1 MRPRR
6 SLRVVRALLLAA
18 SVPVVVTTL
27 PGEVPCCELSYRVS
41 PDPDTGA
48 VEVTLEIHGFRGD
61 TLVLTR
67 PSARP
72 LVGLLGQDPV
82 VDGVSRAGWGLA
94 GGQPR
99 WSFLRPESGWDEP
112 IRVRYRLAITSHRP
126 LNAWS
131 VGLDKDLLY
140 APSEALFLLPAMPA
154 LASRNARVEVRWD
167 LPHGWRSFTGWRG
180 DVFYGTRQLL
190 KTNIL
195 AGDIEHREASACGL
209 EIDVAVYGEWTFD
222 PSNIATDLARLAC
235 AARYRLGPPRSD
247 RYAVTLVPA
256 RFPMT
261 SGNRNG
267 PSAIGFVH
275 LLPDG
280 APPPTRLLAHEM
292 IHQWQRF
299 DAQMWF
305 QEGVNDYMGL
315 RLANEAGLID
325 DARLAVLLGTID
337 SVYRSHPRR
346 GEWTFADES
355 QEAPPFGPSDE
366 YLGYRK
372 GALVGLALDR
382 ELRLRTGGEEDL
394 AALWRDMNK
403 RTAWGH
409 VRWSD
414 AEIAEQAAVHAGG
427 SMDRFFARWVDGTE
441 TLAPSARL
449 LANLPPAP
457 TPPARS
463 RGLGAVAAF
472 LEFGLG
478 PLGLAP

>member
-1 MRPRR
+1 MRRRR
-6 SLRVVRALLLAA
+6 SIFRALLLLAA
-18 SVPVVVTTL
+18 VPVLATTL
-27 PGEVPCCELSYRVS
+27 PGEVPCCELSYRVE
-41 PDPDTGA
+41 PDPERGVVD
-48 VEVTLEIHGFRGD
+48 VELLIRGFSGD

-72 LVGLLGQDPV
+72 LVGLLGKDPV
-82 VDGVSRAGWGLA
+82 VEGAARGVWGLA

-99 WSFLRPESGWDEP
+99 WSFARPAEGWESP
-112 IRVRYRLAITSHRP
+112 IRARYRLTITSPRP

-131 VGLDKDLLY
+131 VGLDEDLLY
-140 APSEALFLLPAMPA
+140 APSEALFLLPSMAD
-154 LASRNARVEVRWD
+154 LAARNARVDVEWD
-167 LPHGWRSFTGWRG
+167 LPRGWRSFTGWSE
-180 DVFYGTRQLL
+180 DAFHGTRQLL

-195 AGDIEHREASACGL
+195 AGDIELREATACGL
-209 EIDVAVYGEWTFD
+209 DIDVAVYGEWTFD
-222 PSNIATDLARLAC
+222 PGRIAGDLARLAC

-280 APPPTRLLAHEM
+280 SPPPTRLLAHELV
-292 IHQWQRF
+292 HQWQRF
-299 DAQMWF
+299 DAGMWF

-325 DARLAVLLGTID
+325 DAELATMLAGID
-337 SVYRSHPRR
+337 SVYRSHPRMR
-346 GEWTFADES
+346 EWTFADE
-355 QEAPPFGPSDE
+355 QLEAPPFGPSDE

-382 ELRLRTGGEEDL
+382 ELRLRTGGEIDL
-394 AALWRDMNK
+394 AALWRDMNR

-409 VRWSD
+409 VRWTD
-414 AEIAEQAAVHAGG
+414 EEIAERAAALARG
-427 SMDRFFARWVDGTE
+427 SMDHFFGRWVSGTDV
-441 TLAPSARL
+441 LAPPDRL
-449 LANLPPAP
+449 LANLPEAP
-457 TPPARS
+457 TPPSRP
-463 RGLGAVAAF
+463 RGLGAIAAF
-472 LEFGLG
+472 LEFGIGSLSQ
-478 PLGLAP
+478 P

>member
-1 MRPRR
+1 MRRGT
-6 SLRVVRALLLAA
+6 SILRALLLAA
-18 SVPVVVTTL
+18 AVPVLATTL
-27 PGEVPCCELSYRVS
+27 PGEVPCCELSYRVA
-41 PDPDTGA
+41 PEPGEGGVA
-48 VEVTLEIHGFRGD
+48 VELESPGFRGD
-61 TLVLTR
+61 TLVRTR

-72 LVGLLGQDPV
+72 LVGLLGKDPEV
-82 VDGVSRAGWGLA
+82 EGAERGQWGLA

-99 WSFLRPESGWDEP
+99 WAFARPAEGWDSP

-131 VGLDKDLLY
+131 VGLDDDMLY
-140 APSEALFLLPAMPA
+140 APSEALFLLPSMAA
-154 LASRNARVEVRWD
+154 LAARNARVEVEWD
-167 LPHGWRSFTGWRG
+167 LPRDWRSFTGWSE

-195 AGDIEHREASACGL
+195 AGDIELHEASACGL
-209 EIDVAVYGEWTFD
+209 DIDIAVYGEWTFD
-222 PSNIATDLARLAC
+222 PGRIAGDMARLAC

-280 APPPTRLLAHEM
+280 SPPPIRLLAHELV
-292 IHQWQRF
+292 HQWQRF
-299 DAQMWF
+299 DAPMWF

-325 DARLAVLLGTID
+325 DAELSSMLASID
-337 SVYRSHPRR
+337 AVYRSHPRMR
-346 GEWTFADES
+346 DWTFADE
-355 QEAPPFGPSDE
+355 QREAPPFGRSDE
-366 YLGYRK
+366 SLGYRK

-382 ELRLRTGGEEDL
+382 ELRLRTGGEIDL
-394 AALWRDMNK
+394 AALWRDMNR

-409 VRWSD
+409 VRWTD
-414 AEIAEQAAVHAGG
+414 EEIAERAAALARG
-427 SMDRFFARWVDGTE
+427 SMSHFFGRWVNGTDV
-441 TLAPSARL
+441 LAPPDRL
-449 LANLPPAP
+449 LASLPPAP
-457 TPPARS
+457 TPPSRP
-463 RGLGAVAAF
+463 RGLGAIAAF
-472 LEFGLG
+472 LEFGIGSLS
-478 PLGLAP
+478 PSP

>member
-1 MRPRR
+1 MRFPRF
-6 SLRVVRALLLAA
+6 LRTARAFALAA

-27 PGEVPCCELSYRVS
+27 PGDVPCCELSYRVS
-41 PDPDTGA
+41 PDPEAGD
-48 VEVTLEIHGFRGD
+48 VEVALEIHGFRGD

-72 LVGLLGQDPV
+72 LVGLIGRDPEV
-82 VDGVSRAGWGLA
+82 EGVRRSRWGLLD
-94 GGQPR
+94 GQPQ
-99 WSFLRPESGWDEP
+99 WSFPRPAEGWEDP
-112 IRVRYRLAITSHRP
+112 IRVRYRLSITSRRP

-131 VGLDKDLLY
+131 VGLDRDLLY
-140 APSEALFLLPAMPA
+140 APSEALFLLPAMPE
-154 LASRNARVEVRWD
+154 LAARNAAVRVRWD
-167 LPHGWRSFTGWRG
+167 LPRGWHSFTGWSG
-180 DVFYGTRQLL
+180 DEFHGTRQLL

-209 EIDVAVYGEWTFD
+209 EIDIAVYGEWTFD
-222 PSNIATDLARLAC
+222 PATIGGDLARLAC
-235 AARYRLGPPRSD
+235 VARERLGPPRAE

-267 PSAIGFVH
+267 PNAIGFVH

-280 APPPTRLLAHEM
+280 SPPPTRLLAHE
-292 IHQWQRF
+292 IVHQWQRF
-299 DAQMWF
+299 DAAMWF

-315 RLANEAGLID
+315 RLANEAGLIGD
-325 DARLAVLLGTID
+325 ERLAQILGGID
-337 SVYRSHPRR
+337 SVYRTHPRR
-346 GEWTFADES
+346 ESWSFADEER
-355 QEAPPFGPSDE
+355 EAQPFGPSDE

-382 ELRLRTGGEEDL
+382 ELRLRTGGEIDL
-394 AALWRDMNK
+394 ATLWRDMNR

-414 AEIAEQAAVHAGG
+414 AEISSRAAALAGG
-427 SMDRFFARWVDGTE
+427 SMDPFFARYVDGTE
-441 TLAPSARL
+441 TLAAPGRL
-449 LANLPPAP
+449 LASLPPAP
-457 TPPARS
+457 TPRARP

-472 LEFGLG
+472 LEFG
-478 PLGLAP
+478 APRLWP

>member
-1 MRPRR
+1 MRTRR
-6 SLRVVRALLLAA
+6 SILRTLLLAA
-18 SVPVVVTTL
+18 AVPLLATTL
-27 PGEVPCCELSYRVS
+27 PGEVPCCELSYSVR
-41 PDPDTGA
+41 PDPDGRVVD
-48 VEVTLEIHGFRGD
+48 VELDVRGFSGD

-72 LVGLLGQDPV
+72 LIGLLGKDPEV
-82 VDGVSRAGWGLA
+82 EGVARGAWGLA

-99 WSFLRPESGWDEP
+99 WSFARPEEGWESP

-131 VGLDKDLLY
+131 VGLDDDMLY
-140 APSEALFLLPAMPA
+140 APSEALFLIPSMAP
-154 LASRNARVEVRWD
+154 LAARNARVEVDWD
-167 LPHGWRSFTGWRG
+167 LPRGWRSFTGWSK
-180 DVFYGTRQLL
+180 DVFHGTRQLL

-195 AGDIEHREASACGL
+195 AGDIDLHEASACGL
-209 EIDVAVYGEWTFD
+209 DIDIAVYGDWTFD
-222 PSNIATDLARLAC
+222 PGDIASDMARLAC

-280 APPPTRLLAHEM
+280 SPPPIRLLAHELV
-292 IHQWQRF
+292 HQWQRF
-299 DAQMWF
+299 DAAMWF

-325 DARLAVLLGTID
+325 DDELAATLGSID
-337 SVYRSHPRR
+337 AVYRSHPRMR
-346 GEWTFADES
+346 DWTFADEER
-355 QEAPPFGPSDE
+355 EAQPFGPSDE

-382 ELRLRTGGEEDL
+382 ELRLRTGGEIDL
-394 AALWRDMNK
+394 AALWRDMNR

-409 VRWSD
+409 VRWTD
-414 AEIAEQAAVHAGG
+414 QEIAGRAAALAGG
-427 SMDRFFARWVDGTE
+427 STTHFFGRYVNGTDV
-441 TLAPSARL
+441 LAPPGRL
-449 LANLPPAP
+449 LASLPPAP
-457 TPPARS
+457 TPPS
-463 RGLGAVAAF
+463 HPHGLGAIAAF
-472 LEFGLG
+472 LEFGWNSLNQS
-478 PLGLAP
+478 P

>member
-1 MRPRR
+1 MRPGRTF
-6 SLRVVRALLLAA
+6 RALRALALAA

-27 PGEVPCCELSYRVS
+27 PGGVPCCELSYELK
-41 PDPDTGA
+41 PDPGGGVVD
-48 VEVTLEIHGFRGD
+48 VTLEIHGFHGD

-67 PSARP
+67 PSSRP

-82 VDGVSRAGWGLA
+82 VEGVPRESWGLV

-99 WSFLRPESGWDEP
+99 WSYARPEDGWSTP
-112 IRVRYRLAITSHRP
+112 IRVDYRLTITSHRP

-131 VGLDKDLLY
+131 VGLDRDLLY
-140 APSEALFLLPAMPA
+140 APSEALFLLPSIPEPA
-154 LASRNARVEVRWD
+154 TRNARVEVQWD
-167 LPHGWRSFTGWRG
+167 LPRGWRSFTGWSG
-180 DVFYGTRQLL
+180 DVFYGTRRLL

-209 EIDVAVYGEWTFD
+209 QIEIAVYGEWTFD
-222 PSNIATDLARLAC
+222 PADLATDMGRLAC
-235 AARYRLGPPRSD
+235 AARYRLGPPTSE

-280 APPPTRLLAHEM
+280 SPPPTRLLAHELV
-292 IHQWQRF
+292 HQWQRF
-299 DAQMWF
+299 DSEMWF
-305 QEGVNDYMGL
+305 HEGVNDYMGM

-325 DARLAVLLGTID
+325 DARLAELIAGID
-337 SVYRSHPRR
+337 SIYRSHPRSR
-346 GEWTFADES
+346 DWTFADETRD
-355 QEAPPFGPSDE
+355 ALPFGPSDE

-382 ELRLRTGGEEDL
+382 ELRLRTGGEADL

-403 RTAWGH
+403 RAAWGH

-414 AEIAEQAAVHAGG
+414 AEIAELAAAHAGG
-427 SMDRFFARWVDGTE
+427 STSRFFAQWVDGTE
-441 TLAPSARL
+441 PLSPPERL
-449 LANLPPAP
+449 LAGMPSAPVPPAP
-457 TPPARS
+457 P

-478 PLGLAP
+478 LLFSSS